1 MIDVGS
7 STIETFSELLNSK
20 FQMHYGDSDKVE
32 LELLSVNDVG
42 STPRQIQFSL
52 VFLAPENAPLSQGI
66 YRLDHEK
73 LSTFN
78 LFLVP
83 IGKDKQGVQYEA
95 IINGPV
101 D

>member
-1 MIDVGS
+1 MIDVGN
-7 STIETFSELLNSK
+7 STIETFSEHLNSK
-20 FQMHYGDSDKVE
+20 FQTHYGDSHKVE

-52 VFLAPENAPLSQGI
+52 VFLAPETAPLWQGI
-66 YRLDHEK
+66 YTIDHPK
-73 LSTFN
+73 LGTFN

-95 IINGPV
+95 IINRPV